1 MRNWEGLIPKGKA
14 GDASVAGSRKEPLPF
29 HSCSRFSAVSR
40 LAAHNYERKKKKAQA
55 RARPLS
61 HQEKG
66 EG

>member
-1 MRNWEGLIPKGKA
+1 MRNWEGLTPYGKP
-14 GDASVAGSRKEPLPF
+14 GDASVAGSRKELLPF

-40 LAAHNYERKKKKAQA
+40 LAAHNYERKKAQA